1 MALPVFSVNTVD
13 EAKQILVHFGKK
25 AYFGPEYYWPDFSGT
40 AEELAAIIERIQEFY
55 EDVLAK
61 EA

>member
-1 MALPVFSVNTVD
+1 VD

-25 AYFGPEYYWPDFSGT
+25 AYFGPEYYWPNVTGNVDQL
-40 AEELAAIIERIQEFY
+40 EEIGGLIQEFY